1 MENFLK
7 NKEVDDELSLDYLTY
22 GFSCYRVINNSRIDN
37 VLLTLDEFE
46 VLDLKLINLSTSK
59 KERVKILTLQ
69 EIIFDIQRVQINN
82 PSGKKIIKPDLKGK
96 NFITLLNF
104 KSDAYDFIFAD
115 EKELNFFVKGLLQ
128 IMKQLNNLE
137 EDNIK

>member
-1 MENFLK
+1 MELF
-7 NKEVDDELSLDYLTY
+7 
-22 GFSCYRVINNSRIDN
+22 
-37 VLLTLDEFE
+37 
-46 VLDLKLINLSTSK
+46 
-59 KERVKILTLQ
+59 
-69 EIIFDIQRVQINN
+69 QRVQINN